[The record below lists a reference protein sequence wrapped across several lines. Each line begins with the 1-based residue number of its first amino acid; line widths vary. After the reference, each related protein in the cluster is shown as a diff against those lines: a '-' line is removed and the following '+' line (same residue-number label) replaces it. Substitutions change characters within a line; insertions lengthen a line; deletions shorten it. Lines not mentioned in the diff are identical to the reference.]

1 MLEKI
6 IHETGL
12 YEMHNPALKSATFS
26 ANMFAI
32 NAVNKDREGFM
43 KKSFIPSATKFC
55 LLSLLLCQSALAFNK
70 AGNVSITPGAGYD
83 YFSSKRHMTNTGIPF
98 GIVGYNFTDNWAIE
112 GLLGFFRTT
121 YHGSVIQN
129 PNVDGTMFAVNA
141 VYHFA
146 PYYCF
151 QPYVLAGPGA
161 MSMDPN
167 GTDSHGQ
174 GNFNAAVGVQIFSDE
189 VVALRLE
196 ARDFYT
202 FVGGQNDVFLNA
214 GVTFLINT

>member
-1 MLEKI
+1 M
-6 IHETGL
+6 IH
-12 YEMHNPALKSATFS
+12 N
-26 ANMFAI
+26 

-43 KKSFIPSATKFC
+43 NKSFVSSIAKIS
-55 LLSLLLCQSALAFNK
+55 LLSAVLCQSALAFNK
-70 AGNVSITPGAGYD
+70 AGNISITPGVGYD
-83 YFSSKRHMTNTGIPF
+83 YFSSKRHMTNSGIGF
-98 GIVGYNFTDNWAIE
+98 GALGYNFTDNWGIE
-112 GLLGFFRTT
+112 GLLGFFTTT
-121 YHGSVIQN
+121 YRGSVN
-129 PNVDGTMFAVNA
+129 PYGTNVDGTMFAIDA

-146 PYYCF
+146 PYSCF

-196 ARDFYT
+196 ARDLYT
-202 FVGGQNDVFLNA
+202 FVGGQNDVFLSA